1 MTRIPVPGSRLG
13 VHANAPAQVPW
24 YAMVGLVIGAVLAAW
39 AWLLGGIPPLLQAA
53 LVLVGWVWITG
64 ALHLDGL
71 ADCGDAWMSGQSG
84 SRFLDILRD
93 TRCGAGALVW
103 VALLLLVKFAALAVL
118 LGFGQ
123 WIALVFAPVLA
134 RIAVQVAILRCR
146 YVRSDGLG
154 AALGSGTDVTLT
166 LVVGGG
172 LALALA
178 VISLP
183 ALVNGVIATALGFAL
198 VYLMLV
204 RRADGFTGD
213 IYGALVEVCETAVL
227 VSLCLMI
234 GG

>member
-1 MTRIPVPGSRLG
+1 
-13 VHANAPAQVPW
+13 
-24 YAMVGLVIGAVLAAW
+24 MVGLVVGIILSAW
-39 AWLLGGIPPLLQAA
+39 AWLLGDVPPMLQAA
-53 LVLVGWVWITG
+53 LVLAVWVWITG

-84 SRFLDILRD
+84 SRFLEILRD
-93 TRCGAGALVW
+93 IRCGAGALVW
-103 VALLLLVKFAALAVL
+103 VTLVLLVKFSALAVL

-123 WIALVFAPVLA
+123 WAALVFAPVLA
-134 RIAVQVAILRCR
+134 RIAVQIAILRCR

-154 AALGSGTDVTLT
+154 AALGAGTDASLT

-172 LALALA
+172 LTLALA

-183 ALVNGVIATALGFAL
+183 ALVNGVIAAALGFAL

-213 IYGALVEVCETAVL
+213 IYGALVEICETAVL
-227 VSLCLMI
+227 VALSVI
-234 GG
+234 IAN